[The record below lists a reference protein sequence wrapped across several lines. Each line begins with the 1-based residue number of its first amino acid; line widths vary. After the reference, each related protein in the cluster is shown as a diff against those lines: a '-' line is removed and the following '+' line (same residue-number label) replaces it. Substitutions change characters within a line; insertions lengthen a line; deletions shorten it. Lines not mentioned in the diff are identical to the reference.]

1 MQTVREI
8 DARPQRLDA
17 GRIGET
23 VARMLLISVVVV
35 VSFGLRPGFANDR
48 VRGVVSYVIIYR
60 FRPEI
65 RRDYPLNLSILIS
78 GGKETNQDSLSN
90 GE

>member
-1 MQTVREI
+1 MCGSSSANEVSCFE
-8 DARPQRLDA
+8 
-17 GRIGET
+17 ET
-23 VARMLLISVVVV
+23 HANGTCLGVVVCV
-35 VSFGLRPGFANDR
+35 VFFF
-48 VRGVVSYVIIYR
+48 